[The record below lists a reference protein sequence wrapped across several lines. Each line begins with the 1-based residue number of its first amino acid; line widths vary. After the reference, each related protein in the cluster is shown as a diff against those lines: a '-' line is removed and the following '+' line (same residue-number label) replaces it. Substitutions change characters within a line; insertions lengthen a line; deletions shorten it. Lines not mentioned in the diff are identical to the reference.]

1 MSFKFLLTLLYHLF
15 DIADKKR
22 KRANS
27 FPNTGYHK
35 TLSKVVKP
43 IERWVMKDFICKDIT
58 QIIYENL
65 QFLT

>member
-1 MSFKFLLTLLYHLF
+1 MSFKFILILFSHLF

-27 FPNTGYHK
+27 FPNTSYQK
-35 TLSKVVKP
+35 TPSKVVKP
-43 IERWVMKDFICKDIT
+43 VEKWVMKDLICKDIT